1 MKTHPWFP
9 LKLLWLPLVCC
20 SLLHGL
26 AQDGPPRRD
35 RSHHFNRGEIVV
47 FGQDVVLEEGETS
60 NTIVIIGGNLIVD
73 GTAEGDVVV
82 LFGSVTVSGHANRD
96 LVVVGGSAEL
106 LEGGSVDGDAVIVGG
121 SLKRAPG
128 STINGDQRHF
138 DLGGTFPNLSWVG
151 DWTVKGLL
159 YARPLPPQFSWVWGV
174 AAVLAITYLLLAAV
188 FPRPVGACVQA
199 LETNPAA
206 SIVVGLLSIALVG
219 PVVFLLI
226 VSVAGLFVIPVL
238 LFALTGA
245 CLFGKLA
252 VYQCTG
258 KQMGLQLGVR
268 SLQQPALAL
277 LIGIALYTILYTVP
291 VLGFLVWGLTLAW
304 GLGAV
309 FIAGFTLF
317 QNEKKSSPALVTT
330 RAALTGQPPVPTPTP
345 QQPAPPQLESPVPD
359 LAETIT
365 LERAGF
371 WIRFWASFLDLVL
384 LGILLSFTGAFFFI
398 LWAAYHV
405 GMWLWK
411 GTTIGG
417 IVAGIKVLRLDDKP
431 LDFSVALVRSLSSFF
446 SAAVLFLGF
455 FWAGWDRDKQSWHD
469 KIAGTVVV
477 KVPKGMSLF

>member
-1 MKTHPWFP
+1 MKTSPWFP

-20 SLLHGL
+20 SLLHAL
-26 AQDGPPRRD
+26 AQETTSRRD
-35 RSHHFNRGEIVV
+35 LSHQVNRGEIVV
-47 FGQDVVLEEGETS
+47 FGQDVVVKEGETS
-60 NTIVIIGGNLIVD
+60 NSIVLIGGNLTVE
-73 GTAEGDVVV
+73 GTADGDVVV
-82 LFGSVTVSGHANRD
+82 IFGSVTVSGHADRD

-121 SLKRAPG
+121 SLKRAAG
-128 STINGDQRHF
+128 STINGDQRQF

-159 YARPLPPQFSWVWGV
+159 YARPLPPQLSWVWGV
-174 AAVLAITYLLLAAV
+174 TAILAITYLLLAAV

-199 LETNPAA
+199 LETNAA
-206 SIVVGLLSIALVG
+206 TSLVVGLLSIALIG

-226 VSVAGLFVIPVL
+226 VSVAGIFIIPVL
-238 LFALTGA
+238 LLALTGA
-245 CLFGKLA
+245 CLIGKLA

-258 KQMGLQLGVR
+258 RQMGLQIGAR

-309 FIAGFTLF
+309 FVAAFNLF
-317 QNEKKSSPALVTT
+317 QNEKQTNPALVTT
-330 RAALTGQPPVPTPTP
+330 RAALTRQPPVTNVPP
-345 QQPAPPQLESPVPD
+345 QQSAPPEPENPMPEVSD
-359 LAETIT
+359 TIY

-398 LWAAYHV
+398 LWAAYHI
-405 GMWLWK
+405 GMWLWR